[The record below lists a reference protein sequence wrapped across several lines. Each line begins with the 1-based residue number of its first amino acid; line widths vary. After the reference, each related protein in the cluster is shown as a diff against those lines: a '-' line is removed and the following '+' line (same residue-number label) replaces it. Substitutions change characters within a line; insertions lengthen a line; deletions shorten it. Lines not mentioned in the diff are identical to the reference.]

1 MSFIGNLNKIFAKDK
16 EHYVLFTEIINKL
29 QPIAFLISASL
40 VLAVFFDAKSISR
53 IYALFASLSF
63 FLAYMG
69 FAFYI
74 KFNYRLSFYW
84 GLGLT
89 LISAGLI
96 YESFGDALAI
106 ILSVENPKITIL
118 ATYIVQSIFFLIARY
133 LLDKSNE
140 NNRRYKISNYL
151 YSIAGLIIL
160 IYVPVGI
167 FLNLPYFP
175 ILFADLLLIVII
187 FISFNNSKETKNR
200 WREDEDFSYQ

>member
-1 MSFIGNLNKIFAKDK
+1 
-16 EHYVLFTEIINKL
+16 
-29 QPIAFLISASL
+29 
-40 VLAVFFDAKSISR
+40 
-53 IYALFASLSF
+53 
-63 FLAYMG
+63 MG

-74 KFNYRLSFYW
+74 KFNYRPSFYW

-96 YESFGDALAI
+96 YESFGDALTI

-118 ATYIVQSIFFLIARY
+118 ATYIIQSIFLLIARF
-133 LLDKSNE
+133 LLDKSNK
-140 NNRRYKISNYL
+140 NNRRYKISNCL

-167 FLNLPYFP
+167 FFNLPYFP
-175 ILFADLLLIVII
+175 ILFADLLLIGII